1 MPLKFEYTNSWIWK
15 SSFITIFNDS
25 IYYEINCAVPFS
37 ESGTEITTH
46 YVSSSHP
53 SIKTA
58 YEDETKALS
67 SYFLSH
73 LGSHINRPLGF
84 ESTSFFWICRSML
97 FVRGYFFRRTAV
109 IQAMLNFVLTSLVTS
124 LNFSKRYWREEMFSC
139 ISEKYFLRFDC
150 RFLGSLRW
158 LEGLKLIQLEQ
169 QKTKS
174 PLIFSAKKIK

>member
-1 MPLKFEYTNSWIWK
+1 M
-15 SSFITIFNDS
+15 ITIFNDS
-25 IYYEINCAVPFS
+25 INYEINCAVPFS

-46 YVSSSHP
+46 YVSSSRP

-97 FVRGYFFRRTAV
+97 FVTGYFFRRTAV
-109 IQAMLNFVLTSLVTS
+109 IQAMLNFVLISLVTS

-139 ISEKYFLRFDC
+139 ISEKYFLLFDC